1 VLAIRSLIGS
11 GARLL
16 TRSGAELGVGFG
28 KNPTGL
34 CLGKHMKTNWLE
46 NKETIWESAWFEV
59 WNSDC
64 HETWDTLNIQIGD
77 QVRDMAFDLLWEELR
92 GR

>member
-1 VLAIRSLIGS
+1 
-11 GARLL
+11 
-16 TRSGAELGVGFG
+16 
-28 KNPTGL
+28 
-34 CLGKHMKTNWLE
+34 MKTNWLE

>member
-1 VLAIRSLIGS
+1 M
-11 GARLL
+11 
-16 TRSGAELGVGFG
+16 G
-28 KNPTGL
+28 KIL
-34 CLGKHMKTNWLE
+34 QAYVWEKHMKTNWLE